1 MASHAHQPASPR
13 ARTTPK
19 PPRARED
26 GFSPTPTSKSPGSH
40 YPKSPASPRRWLLTD
55 TNQQIPRLALPQNP
69 REPAKTASHAHQPAN
84 PRARTTSKAPRARE
98 DSLSRTPTSKST
110 GSHYPKTPASPL
122 TMPVTPI
129 SGHTPGLA
137 PSDTP
142 YLSQRNTEATQ
153 ENRQKTKKQ
162 KNNAR
167 QTL

>member
-26 GFSPTPTSKSPGSH
+26 SLSRTPTSKSPGSH
-40 YPKSPASPRRWLLTD
+40 HLQTPASPLIMPATPISDHL
-55 TNQQIPRLALPQNP
+55 PGLAPSMNP
-69 REPAKTASHAHQPAN
+69 REPAHHARNAHLRPP
-84 PRARTTSKAPRARE
+84 PRARTPM
-98 DSLSRTPTSKST
+98 P
-110 GSHYPKTPASPL
+110 HPASPL

-129 SGHTPGLA
+129 SGHTPGLI

-153 ENRQKTKKQ
+153 ENRQKTT
-162 KNNAR
+162 KNRKTTPDRRSSIRPTN
-167 QTL
+167 